1 MSAAESVPPSAS
13 QPLGTE
19 PLILPFERIS
29 AADLPRV
36 GGKGANLGEMARAGF
51 PVPPGFCVTTAAF
64 DAFVAGCGELQALY
78 VELEALEGKDVEAA
92 RRAAESTRAAL
103 GRAPIPPAVADA
115 VLGAWRALGTEAL
128 WAVRSSATAEDL
140 PDASFAGQQDT
151 YLNIRGAEAL
161 LDAVRR
167 CWVSLFTDRAV
178 LYRARS
184 GFGHRGVKLSVVV
197 QRMVLPEVSGIL
209 FTADPITGRRGTV
222 SIDAG
227 FGLGEALVSG
237 LINADLYKV
246 DKETGE
252 LLEVRVGDKALAIR
266 PKPEGGT
273 WEERLPE
280 DVRRARTL
288 DDAALR
294 ELVAMGVRIET
305 HYGKPQDIEWCIE
318 AGRLYVVQTRPITSL
333 YPLPEPA
340 PSDEGLHVYASFGHV
355 QMMTDAMPPLA
366 IQVWRLLLPFDRA
379 SPGPGDAP
387 GESRSVTTA
396 GSRIFLDLTPML
408 RHPVLGRGIRG
419 ILGHVYENVGQGL
432 DTLSGRPAFQRGAS
446 SGRARMRAAGRFI
459 VPIVARLLARL
470 FFVDP
475 ARLRPGVESFSESRV
490 AGVRARLAAA
500 APGAARLREAR
511 RALWE
516 LFSEVIVVVAPN
528 IAVGILGNRLLVH
541 LVRKGVLGGTEEDLS
556 ALERGLPGNVTT
568 EMDLAVG
575 DLTDRV
581 RPYPALAELLR
592 SRPASEALAA
602 ARDVEGGPAFLEA
615 WRAFLERYGMRGPG
629 EVDLSR
635 PRYKDEPAPLIAA
648 IVGGLGPASA
658 NRAAGEHR
666 AHHAALAAKAEA
678 ASERLIAA
686 SRRGL
691 FGGLR
696 AGLARRWV
704 RVVRTGMGLREHPK
718 YLLVRVL
725 DVVREAV
732 REAGA
737 LLVQR
742 GSLGAAEEVYLFRF
756 EELIAALEASQAPD
770 LRPLAGQRRAALQR
784 DARRSPPFVMASDG
798 EIPVLAARAD
808 LPPGALSGTA
818 ASAGVVEGVARVVL
832 DPAREVLHAGE
843 ILVAPHTD
851 PGWTPLFVHAAGLVT
866 EVGGLMTHGSVV
878 AREYGIPAVVS
889 VTGATQRIRTGQRIR
904 VDGTRG
910 FVELL
915 DGGAA

>member
-1 MSAAESVPPSAS
+1 MSAIPRLDHPASSVPE
-13 QPLGTE
+13 TD

-36 GGKGANLGEMARAGF
+36 GGKGANLGEMARAGL

-64 DAFVAGCGELQALY
+64 DAFLAGHGDTGSLFAA
-78 VELEALEGKDVEAA
+78 LEALDGRDVEAA
-92 RRAAESTRAAL
+92 RQVAESTRAAL
-103 GRAPIPPAVADA
+103 GRAPLPPAVADA
-115 VLGAWRALGTEAL
+115 VLATWKEMGPEVS

-151 YLNIRGAEAL
+151 YLNIRGADAL

-178 LYRARS
+178 LYRANH

-246 DKETGE
+246 DKETGA
-252 LLEVRVGDKALAIR
+252 LLDVQVGDKALAIR
-266 PKPEGGT
+266 PRPEGGT
-273 WEERLPE
+273 WEEHLPE
-280 DVRRARTL
+280 SMRRARAL
-288 DDAALR
+288 DDAAVR
-294 ELVAMGVRIET
+294 ELVSLGTRIEK

-340 PSDEGLHVYASFGHV
+340 PEDEGLHVYASFGHI
-355 QMMTDAMPPLA
+355 QMMTDPMPPLSL
-366 IQVWRLLLPFDRA
+366 QVWRLLIPFGRPPRGTGDLPV
-379 SPGPGDAP
+379 
-387 GESRSVTTA
+387 ESRSATLA
-396 GSRIFLDLTPML
+396 GSRMFLDVTPML
-408 RHPVLGRGIRG
+408 RHPVLGRVLRG
-419 ILGHVYENVGQGL
+419 VLGHVYEDMARGM
-432 DTLSGRPAFQRGAS
+432 DTLTHRPAFQRGARGGWATTVNAS
-446 SGRARMRAAGRFI
+446 RFLIPVMARFLTRLFITEPSVLRPRVEAFSDSLLDRMRARI
-459 VPIVARLLARL
+459 
-470 FFVDP
+470 
-475 ARLRPGVESFSESRV
+475 
-490 AGVRARLAAA
+490 AAA
-500 APGAARLREAR
+500 PPGAARLREAR
-511 RALWE
+511 GVCSD
-516 LFSEVIVVVAPN
+516 LFGHILVLPPN
-528 IAVGILGNRLLVH
+528 IIVGVIAHRLLGDFS
-541 LVRKGVLGGTEEDLS
+541 RRGWLGGTQEDLS

-575 DLTDRV
+575 DLADRV
-581 RPYPALAELLR
+581 RPYPALAKLLR
-592 SRPASEALAA
+592 ERPFTEALDA
-602 ARDVEGGPAFLEA
+602 ARDVEGGPAFIEA

-629 EVDLSR
+629 EIDVSR
-635 PRYKDEPAPLIAA
+635 PRYEDEPAPIIAA
-648 IVGGLGPASA
+648 ILGGVGPASA
-658 NRAAGEHR
+658 GRAAGEHR
-666 AHHAALAAKAEA
+666 AHHGALAARAEA
-678 ASERLIAA
+678 AGERLVAA

-691 FGGLR
+691 TGAMR
-696 AGLARRWV
+696 ARVARRLVRLARM
-704 RVVRTGMGLREHPK
+704 GSGLREHPK
-718 YLLVRVL
+718 FLLVRIL
-725 DVVREAV
+725 ELVRGTAL
-732 REAGA
+732 EAGE

-742 GSLGAAEEVYLFRF
+742 GALAAVDDVFLFRF
-756 EELIAALEASQAPD
+756 EELIAALEATPTPD
-770 LRPLAGQRRAALQR
+770 LRPLAATRRDMLRR
-784 DARRSPPFVMASDG
+784 DARRAPPFVMASDG
-798 EIPVLAARAD
+798 EIPSLAVRAD

-818 ASAGVVEGVARVVL
+818 ASAGVVEGLARVVL

-851 PGWTPLFVHAAGLVT
+851 PGWTPLFVHASGLVT

-889 VTGATQRIRTGQRIR
+889 VAGATQRIRTGQRIR

-910 FVELL
+910 FVEFL
-915 DGGAA
+915 DGEASP